1 MNSSRNS
8 SPSPG
13 ARRNFQPKA
22 KWNRNAGFNRALVN
36 EVRSSVKIVDK
47 GLRTSCVRR
56 HVVIEP
62 DIIMNLLYAH
72 TRITSGS
79 KVRTNGSNSDVLAA
93 NQGLPVV
100 GTLFGR
106 SIATPTGSVLAIED
120 SFINSLENKNKDGT
134 DQSSDDVDWVV
145 RADYH
150 MGMLDLCKGSSNQNQ
165 EIVGM
170 IINTMD
176 MAVVNRLQDW
186 LVGQKS
192 VSRWN
197 PSKRGSIPIFICVD
211 ASLSSKRLD
220 IRAYQRDRNG
230 IMSLEVPV
238 AIGNN
243 FPRSVITAI
252 HEDSDQEDS
261 DNEEEVNR
269 HLEISILRLKDMLQ
283 TLKNYIE
290 ETQDISCGRE
300 VFNAL
305 CVNPLIKTIIS
316 VDSCERMTGDAMSMV
331 YLLRLAELQAE
342 ISVKLCASM
351 GDKRDE
357 VV

>member
-1 MNSSRNS
+1 MNNNRNS

-13 ARRNFQPKA
+13 ARRYPQPKA
-22 KWNRNAGFNRALVN
+22 KWNRNAGYNRALVN
-36 EVRSSVKIVDK
+36 EVRASVKVEDK

-62 DIIMNLLYAH
+62 DIVMNLLYAH
-72 TRITSGS
+72 TRM
-79 KVRTNGSNSDVLAA
+79 TNEVAGSN
-93 NQGLPVV
+93 QGVPVV

-106 SIATPTGSVLAIED
+106 TIVTPTGSVLAIED
-120 SFINSLENKNKDGT
+120 SFINSLEKKNKDPSDKAT
-134 DQSSDDVDWVV
+134 DEGDWAV

-150 MGMLDLCKGSSNQNQ
+150 TGMIDLRKGTSNQNH

-170 IINTMD
+170 IMNTVD
-176 MAVVNRLQDW
+176 MSVVNRLSEW
-186 LVGQKS
+186 LTCQKS

-197 PSKRGSIPIFICVD
+197 PSKRGSIPMLICVD
-211 ASLSSKRLD
+211 SSLSSGRLD

-230 IMSLEVPV
+230 VMFLEVPV
-238 AIGNN
+238 VIGNN
-243 FPRSVITAI
+243 FPRSVVTSI
-252 HEDSDQEDS
+252 HEETTEAIEGS
-261 DNEEEVNR
+261 DNSEDEDPINR
-269 HLEISILRLKDMLQ
+269 HLDTSLLRLKDLLQ
-283 TLKNYIE
+283 NLKRYIE
-290 ETQDISCGRE
+290 QSGDVSCGRE

-316 VDSCERMTGDAMSMV
+316 VDSSERMAGDAMSMV

-351 GDKRDE
+351 AN
-357 VV
+357 